1 MAADVRRVLTPL
13 CRNIARLMILAALL
27 ARRPMTRPRAPLGR
41 QQLPLLPFIF
51 ELVGISYSGYFVY
64 RYLLFKP
71 DREELGEKI
80 DDIKSKIF

>member
-1 MAADVRRVLTPL
+1 M
-13 CRNIARLMILAALL
+13 
-27 ARRPMTRPRAPLGR
+27 
-41 QQLPLLPFIF
+41 
-51 ELVGISYSGYFVY
+51 GISYSGYFVY